1 MRPSSESPTI
11 RSVAKRAG
19 VSIATVSYVL
29 NDSPRPVNE
38 ETKRRILEAIEELD
52 YQPNAAARN
61 LANRRTNTIGL
72 VLAGLSG
79 SSFASSDFLDY
90 VRGISSATEMN
101 GYNLLLLGDHA
112 KAKEAQFY
120 KQLSRSRSVDGLVLL
135 GSSIPDTIILDL
147 NKEGF
152 PAVLLAR
159 RIPGRE
165 AYAVYQDYEEGT
177 YQATRQLCSSGYR
190 RIAFLGQALSLSYGA
205 ERLAGYRR
213 ALSDCGLDYDPQIV
227 SIPAEPRDDPTDT
240 EMAALIAREPRIDA
254 VLTDKGL
261 PALAAFRSS
270 GLRVPEDL
278 GLLCLDEAGDSQ
290 FSSPP
295 LSVLRAP
302 KFELGKAAAEM
313 AMALARGEKP
323 PERRLVMSMELVL
336 RDSCPPRLRHGTEKS
351 GKKSPR
357 KGGL

>member
-1 MRPSSESPTI
+1 MKPKESPTI
-11 RSVAKRAG
+11 RSVAARAG
-19 VSIATVSYVL
+19 VSVATVSYVL
-29 NDSPRPVNE
+29 NDGPRPVNE
-38 ETKRRILEAIEELD
+38 ETKRRVLEVIEELD

-90 VRGISSATEMN
+90 VRGISSATEMS

-120 KQLSRSRSVDGLVLL
+120 RQLSRSRSVDGLVLL
-135 GSSIPDTIILDL
+135 GSSIPDETILDL
-147 NKEGF
+147 NKEAF

-159 RIPGRE
+159 RVPGEE

-177 YQATRQLCSSGYR
+177 YQATLRLCSSGYK
-190 RIAFLGQALSLSYGA
+190 RIALLGQALSLSYGA
-205 ERLAGYRR
+205 ERLAGYKR
-213 ALSDCGLDYDPQIV
+213 ALADSGLAYDSRIV
-227 SIPAEPRDDPTDT
+227 SVPEEPRDDPT
-240 EMAALIAREPRIDA
+240 EAEIAALATLEPRVDA

-261 PALAAFRSS
+261 PALAAFRAA

-290 FSSPP
+290 YSSPP
-295 LSVLRAP
+295 LSVMRAP

-336 RDSCPPRLRHGTEKS
+336 RESCPPRPQHGNGKG
-351 GKKSPR
+351 GKKSSR